1 MSDNMQK
8 VALGQSKNCGTE
20 QMPDRQSQGANGKS
34 QTAHR
39 VGGETWTFVLLYSRR
54 ALSKQ
59 INLRRRQGAA
69 PMAQTTPF
77 KILEATIDDIHNAY
91 KSGQLTCRQLVQI
104 YLDRI
109 EAFDKKGPV
118 INAIIT
124 ISSTALQEADR
135 LDIAYKSSGLAG
147 KLHGI
152 PVVLKDQADVKG
164 MPTTLGSVL
173 FKNYYPDRDCFVVEK
188 LKNAGAI
195 VLGKTT
201 LGELGGGDTHGSLF
215 GSTRN
220 PYDLERTVG
229 GSSGGSAACVAANYA
244 TVGVAQEGLAS
255 IRRPAT
261 WNCIVGMRP
270 TAGLVSR
277 GGVYGGWPSVA
288 GSLGPMA
295 RTVTDLAKLLDV
307 MVGYDPEDPL
317 TARGVGHVPDS
328 FTKFLD
334 KEGLKGGR
342 IGILRQS
349 MGYDAEPESEDF
361 EKITEIFNR
370 AVAEL
375 KTAGADIVDPIV
387 IPNLKELL
395 AKRAGS
401 FTDEIDSFSFY
412 FGRSANPPYKS
423 REEAAQSPDFAKV
436 IGRSQQRWTRPAD
449 AEKHYE
455 YLLAREELTTH
466 VLKVMADHNLDAI
479 VHKAVEHQ
487 PTLIKDGVNPPFVDQ
502 KGAPHL
508 NTFLVYVPSIVV
520 PAGFTR
526 DNLPAGI
533 AFLGRSY
540 DDGNMI
546 KLAYAYEQATRH
558 RRPPASTTPL

>member
-1 MSDNMQK
+1 M
-8 VALGQSKNCGTE
+8 
-20 QMPDRQSQGANGKS
+20 ANP
-34 QTAHR
+34 TAS
-39 VGGETWTFVLLYSRR
+39 F
-54 ALSKQ
+54 
-59 INLRRRQGAA
+59 NL
-69 PMAQTTPF
+69 
-77 KILEATIDDIHNAY
+77 LEATIDDIHSAY
-91 KSGQLTCRQLVQI
+91 KSGQLSVRQLVQM
-104 YLDRI
+104 YLYRI
-109 EAFDKKGPV
+109 EAYDKKGPA
-118 INAIIT
+118 INAII
-124 ISSTALQEADR
+124 SVNSHALEEADQ
-135 LDIAYKSSGLAG
+135 LDAKFKASCFVGP
-147 KLHGI
+147 LHGI
-152 PVVLKDQADVKG
+152 PIIIKDQADAKG

-173 FKNYYPDRDCFVVEK
+173 FRNYYPDRDAFVVEK
-188 LKNAGAI
+188 LKKAGAI
-195 VLGKTT
+195 ILAKST

-220 PYDLERTVG
+220 PYDLDRTSG
-229 GSSGGSAACVAANYA
+229 GSSGGSGASVAANFCA
-244 TVGVAQEGLAS
+244 VAVGQEGFAS
-255 IRRPAT
+255 IRRPST
-261 WNCIVGMRP
+261 WNSIIGMRP

-277 GGVYGGWPSVA
+277 GGVYAGWPSVA

-295 RTVTDLAKLLDV
+295 RTVRDLAKLLDV

-502 KGAPHL
+502 KGAPHI
-508 NTFLVYVPSIVV
+508 NTFLVFVPSIVV

-546 KLAYAYEQATRH
+546 KLAYAYEQGTRH